1 MKRLLIILMGA
12 MLALTLSGCW
22 DNNVKENTIVNAEL
36 TTRENAILSTTS
48 NESFVFDFN
57 IESEYKRVAVW
68 MEKYESGK
76 LIEERM
82 GHLTTDVMDNGYGS
96 IIFTTIE
103 PNDIDNQTLFKIG
116 INSNGVTDIVTGT
129 TTISDVVSTKGTDGR
144 LSVQGSIIEEMEL
157 MDEEMVLASVGFSWD
172 QGSVASFSPEFY
184 RDDEHRISELG
195 KYEVAY
201 LLKST
206 FIKD

>member
-1 MKRLLIILMGA
+1 MKRLFIILIAA

-82 GHLTTDVMDNGYGS
+82 GHLTTEVMDNGYGS

-116 INSNGVTDIVTGT
+116 INSNGVTDIVTAT
-129 TTISDVVSTKGTDGR
+129 TTIPDIVSTKGTEDR
-144 LSVQGSIIEEMEL
+144 FSVQENIIGEMDIT
-157 MDEEMVLASVGFSWD
+157 DEEMILANIGFSWGQD
-172 QGSVASFSPEFY
+172 SITSFSPEFY
-184 RDDEHRISELG
+184 RDDEHRISELE
-195 KYEVAY
+195 KFEVAY
-201 LLKST
+201 ILKST